1 MYRLFGIFAILT
13 LLCIS
18 STSGHDINYQ
28 FTSISVA
35 EGLSQSTAQSIL
47 LDKKGKLW
55 IGTKNGLNSYTGQNL
70 KIFKSHPN
78 DRYSLPSNHIIHLT
92 QDSLNDI
99 WISTRQGM
107 VRYDETHGNFIPF
120 NHDII
125 YSSLCINGGV
135 LFGSENRIYKYDYQK
150 RSFKAVCIN
159 PKGATA
165 SFPDQMIF
173 VIDHIIEAL
182 RADTLMLRFLER
194 SFVWPGLDQIEAS
207 GEAEPLMRKV
217 LQTVMCSP
225 EMAGRTEREIYQRIT
240 ALGSMCIS
248 VCYTSV
254 LEGKPDNI
262 DNMKPILYDI
272 IRRAL

>member
-125 YSSLCINGGV
+125 YSSLCIMEEY
-135 LFGSENRIYKYDYQK
+135 FSEVRIEYTNMITKNALLKQY
-150 RSFKAVCIN
+150 
-159 PKGATA
+159 A
-165 SFPDQMIF
+165 SP
-173 VIDHIIEAL
+173 
-182 RADTLMLRFLER
+182 
-194 SFVWPGLDQIEAS
+194 P
-207 GEAEPLMRKV
+207 KV
-217 LQTVMCSP
+217 LRTVTLP
-225 EMAGRTEREIYQRIT
+225 
-240 ALGSMCIS
+240 
-248 VCYTSV
+248 
-254 LEGKPDNI
+254 NI
-262 DNMKPILYDI
+262 GYKEL
-272 IRRAL
+272 

>member
-55 IGTKNGLNSYTGQNL
+55 IGTKNGLNFYTGQNL

-159 PKGATA
+159 PKGATDSDITKYRVQRIIA
-165 SFPDQMIF
+165 VSPKEVLIVTRRDGIYILNYPNMQLKRFFSCPNNILHVWLQTDTYIYLFGDKACF
-173 VIDHIIEAL
+173 V
-182 RADTLMLRFLER
+182 
-194 SFVWPGLDQIEAS
+194 
-207 GEAEPLMRKV
+207 MRKQEN
-217 LQTVMCSP
+217 L
-225 EMAGRTEREIYQRIT
+225 
-240 ALGSMCIS
+240 
-248 VCYTSV
+248 
-254 LEGKPDNI
+254 
-262 DNMKPILYDI
+262 
-272 IRRAL
+272 

>member
-159 PKGATA
+159 PK
-165 SFPDQMIF
+165 
-173 VIDHIIEAL
+173 VL
-182 RADTLMLRFLER
+182 RTVTL
-194 SFVWPGLDQIEAS
+194 P
-207 GEAEPLMRKV
+207 
-217 LQTVMCSP
+217 
-225 EMAGRTEREIYQRIT
+225 
-240 ALGSMCIS
+240 
-248 VCYTSV
+248 
-254 LEGKPDNI
+254 NI
-262 DNMKPILYDI
+262 GYKEL
-272 IRRAL
+272 